1 MALDGAAYSP
11 KEFELSFATESVAS
25 GNIGEQRTTGF
36 IDLNVDSVEMP
47 SFNPT
52 VILDPRTGTGRTAK
66 SADAY
71 VSQKGMVT
79 EVNFSG
85 IADTQALPLL
95 VTNLMTQGVATS
107 PASYDIPFNYSPPEL
122 QHNVAITSA
131 DDYTKTLTIQI
142 ANPEADDEDSI
153 FLPGCVLTS
162 LSLSGDIGTDNGRI
176 TMSGTFKTQYKPNT
190 GQSRV
195 AGTPYTSNYYYL
207 TNFNTTKKIA
217 GASNCVI
224 QSMTLNLENP
234 TEYVGFQGANADPE
248 AIVRAIPEISA
259 NMDATIKMDDNTAG
273 LHTSFLA
280 GSNVATMLSNAASA
294 SWTSATVFGIQAS
307 YGRITSVSFNE
318 SAAMYLDVSQKFLA
332 GSSGDLIQLVV

>member
-11 KEFELSFATESVAS
+11 KEFELSFSTESVAD
-25 GNIGEQRTTGF
+25 GNIGEQRTAGF

-66 SADAY
+66 ASDAY
-71 VSQKGMVT
+71 VSDKAMVT
-79 EVNFSG
+79 EINFSG
-85 IADTQALPLL
+85 VADTQSLPKL
-95 VTNLMTQGVATS
+95 VSNIMTIAVGSS
-107 PASYDIPFNYSPPEL
+107 PASFDIPFNYSPPEL
-122 QHNVAITSA
+122 QNNAAIT
-131 DDYTKTLTIQI
+131 DTDVYTKTLTVQI
-142 ANPEADDEDSI
+142 ANPEAGDDHSI

-190 GQSRV
+190 GQARV
-195 AGTPYTSNYYYL
+195 AGTAYTSNYYYL
-207 TNFNTTKKIA
+207 TNFNTKKTIA
-217 GASNCVI
+217 GVSDCVI
-224 QSMTLNLENP
+224 QSINLNLENP
-234 TEYVGFQGANADPE
+234 TEYVGFQGTNADPE
-248 AIVRAIPEISA
+248 AISRAIPEISA

-280 GSNVATMLSNAASA
+280 GSNLTNELSNHGTWANAD
-294 SWTSATVFGIQAS
+294 VFGIKADN
-307 YGRITSVSFNE
+307 GRITSVSFNE

-332 GSSGDLIQLVV
+332 GSSGDLIQLIV